1 MNTVEKN
8 LGSNSLPESNSVPQA
23 SSPKTLN
30 ASSDASC
37 LNGTSQTAQFSPSTP
52 AEAEPE
58 LIATTT
64 ASPQDP
70 TTPSRSPNDDQTD
83 SSEEL
88 HNKTSTVNADPS
100 EVPTDATASLPA
112 PTNNQLLD
120 AILPIRSEA
129 PTLGVPKLLSRLKAL
144 NPSWQLSEKRLRK
157 FLNSNPN
164 LSPQTSN
171 LGQARSSPRVPSE
184 PIWLPDYAWD
194 KDWEAASA
202 DNSSTEPVSSLDD
215 VLLLECRQRSVKVE
229 PVRFPESNKG
239 SGLIA
244 KANYPKG
251 TQIIKEDAFV
261 WVPPSKALSRSV
273 ISGQSC
279 AFCGRAFSTQRTKS
293 QPTCPHHPAPGSKEA
308 IAAQQLIT
316 TTSTSLAT
324 GSQSV
329 TEKPAGPEPCYMRY
343 CTRVCAQRSVDYYGP
358 LVCPQKNP
366 EYMQVIRLADSEEFR
381 GAHMVFKMFA
391 RMLIANET
399 GEVSTN
405 PSFVPPQREESETKN
420 GTGNVETEPDL
431 AGSDDPSLTT
441 RHNNKNKKAKTK
453 KKMTNVTPEWTAPSV
468 EFEKIVKRLEGL
480 ATVSERA
487 RRDRLHGGGHLAS
500 HFTDVRFGQLWRNG
514 WHVVTRALHLD
525 TGYRPAPSGSETNLT
540 EAFWATFWKRRLNTE
555 TIAHYFGFR
564 GFLEYLGKAALNRE
578 ADHGLYLLH
587 ARFNHSCDS
596 NALLVKH
603 PGSEE
608 LHKIA
613 PSTIYVIAKR
623 DIQQDEEITLSY
635 INPELCLEAR
645 RKKLFDDY
653 LFSCFCSRCRRE
665 LKEEEVKKLAA
676 ETSRL
681 MMNGAIQEI
690 GSDEAQEVSS
700 PTTTALQHPNGNS
713 NGNTNGNGIE
723 DDSMIDE
730 LRAVFS

>member
-1 MNTVEKN
+1 MNPTEKSF
-8 LGSNSLPESNSVPQA
+8 GSDSLPETALVPQA
-23 SSPKTLN
+23 SSPKNLDV
-30 ASSDASC
+30 SSDASC
-37 LNGTSQTAQFSPSTP
+37 LNGSPQAVQSSPSSP
-52 AEAEPE
+52 AQAEPE
-58 LIATTT
+58 LISTTP
-64 ASPQDP
+64 ASSQDS

-88 HNKTSTVNADPS
+88 NNKTSAVNADPS
-100 EVPTDATASLPA
+100 EVPTDSAASLPA

-164 LSPQTSN
+164 LSAQTSN

-251 TQIIKEDAFV
+251 TQIIKEDA
-261 WVPPSKALSRSV
+261 ALSRSV

-308 IAAQQLIT
+308 IAAQQLVT

-381 GAHMVFKMFA
+381 GAHMVFKIFA

-399 GEVSTN
+399 GEISPN
-405 PSFVPPQREESETKN
+405 PSFVPPQREESEVKN
-420 GTGNVETEPDL
+420 GTVNPELEQDPI
-431 AGSDDPSLTT
+431 GSDDPALNT
-441 RHNNKNKKAKTK
+441 RHNNKNKKAKAK
-453 KKMTNVTPEWTAPSV
+453 KKVMNVTPEWTGPSV

-525 TGYRPAPSGSETNLT
+525 TGYRPAPTESETNST
-540 EAFWATFWKRRLNTE
+540 DGFWATFWKRRLNTE

-578 ADHGLYLLH
+578 TDHGLYLLH
-587 ARFNHSCDS
+587 ARFNP
-596 NALLVKH
+596 LKH

-623 DIQQDEEITLSY
+623 DIQQDEEITISY

-665 LKEEEVKKLAA
+665 LKEEEVKRLAE

-700 PTTTALQHPNGNS
+700 PTTTALQHPNGND
-713 NGNTNGNGIE
+713 NGNANGNGVE

-730 LRAVFS
+730 CQ